1 MHLLKHDL
9 PAIPTADARFIND
22 TSDDGEDA
30 FQTRLSTVPI
40 FTRPTTTS
48 RIAQA
53 ALINLFGTA
62 DTITNE
68 YQGTLLLKILWRGA

>member
-1 MHLLKHDL
+1 MHLLKRDL

-30 FQTRLSTVPI
+30 FQTRLSTVPS

-48 RIAQA
+48 RITRA
-53 ALINLFGTA
+53 ALINLFRTA
-62 DTITNE
+62 DTIANE
-68 YQGTLLLKILWRGA
+68 FQETLLLRILWRGA